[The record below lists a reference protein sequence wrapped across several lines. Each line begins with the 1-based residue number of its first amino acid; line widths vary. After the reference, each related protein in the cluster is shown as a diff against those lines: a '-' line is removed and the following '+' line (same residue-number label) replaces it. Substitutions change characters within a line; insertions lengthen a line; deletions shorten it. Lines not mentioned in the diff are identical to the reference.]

1 MNQIKLDNNCKNR
14 IKPSMIRDVKT
25 EALLVF
31 ARTAL
36 ERFFKRLDEK
46 QLQPLVGNDA
56 NSEYIYDTLR
66 ELLYKLQECVVN
78 VDYLIELIQ
87 YAKKYP
93 SLKKYAKSEEPL
105 ITYYDAMAK
114 RMEHFFP
121 SKTTFM
127 PEFIVICTLSYWIQE
142 EQKSIVLYKFL
153 QDVDYNTLIEKFELY
168 GQTLEDENKTL
179 IIDMHKV
186 SLDIVQT
193 LQATKYKVNRTRV
206 SKTRKNRNK
215 K

>member
-1 MNQIKLDNNCKNR
+1 MNQITINNNCKNR
-14 IKPSMIRDVKT
+14 IRPSLIRDVKT

-46 QLQPLVGNDA
+46 KLEPLIGDDKD
-56 NSEYIYDTLR
+56 SQYIYDILR
-66 ELLYKLQECVVN
+66 ELLKKLQDCVVN
-78 VDYLIELIQ
+78 VDYLIDLLQE
-87 YAKKYP
+87 AKRYP
-93 SLKKYAKSEEPL
+93 QLRKYAKSEEPL
-105 ITYYDAMAK
+105 ITYYDSMAK
-114 RMEHFFP
+114 RMEHYFP

-142 EQKSIVLYKFL
+142 EQKSIVLYSFL
-153 QDVDYNTLIEKFELY
+153 EDVDYNTLIEKFELY
-168 GQTLEDENKTL
+168 GKTLEDENKKL

-186 SLDIVQT
+186 SLDIVET
-193 LQATKYKVNRTRV
+193 LKSTKYKMNPHRV
-206 SKTRKNRNK
+206 SKTRKNK